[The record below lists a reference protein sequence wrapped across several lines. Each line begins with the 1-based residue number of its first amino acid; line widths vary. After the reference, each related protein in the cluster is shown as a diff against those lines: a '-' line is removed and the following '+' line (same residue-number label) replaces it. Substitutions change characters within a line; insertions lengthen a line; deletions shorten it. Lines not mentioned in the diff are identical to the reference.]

1 LATKEAMMQ
10 LSITARGGPKISGAG
25 LIESPAA
32 IENREKQIDANNRGQ
47 GSPKNAE
54 ESDDSEDF
62 QFEEPTA
69 EV

>member
-1 LATKEAMMQ
+1 MQ

-32 IENREKQIDANNRGQ
+32 IENREKQIDANNGGQ

-54 ESDDSEDF
+54 ESDDSDDF
-62 QFEEPTA
+62 
-69 EV
+69 